1 MLGVGV
7 EADPGEGEVPGVAA
21 TKPAAVVAEGLPG
34 ASAVAA
40 VVEPAGRSRA
50 PVPGAGAGAAEQVC
64 CAGGQDSWQVPW
76 VMASK
81 VSVSSR

>member
-1 MLGVGV
+1 MPAAAARVLPGAAVLGVGV

-50 PVPGAGAGAAEQVC
+50 PVPAH
-64 CAGGQDSWQVPW
+64 GQFRG
-76 VMASK
+76 
-81 VSVSSR
+81 SS